1 MDQDRIL
8 TYSSDELHFEPT
20 FSLLLLRNVTTKNII
35 NTRKLNFAKT
45 TSCMPCS
52 VKRIPYID
60 NYSSI
65 FRVTPELVSA
75 TEIISTSF
83 FERLAVEQGK
93 FLKKS
98 NALRV
103 ASSDETPICKVLY

>member
-1 MDQDRIL
+1 MAHVD
-8 TYSSDELHFEPT
+8 DELHFEPT
-20 FSLLLLRNVTTKNII
+20 FSLLLLRNVTIKNIII

-52 VKRIPYID
+52 VKRISYID

-65 FRVTPELVSA
+65 VRVTPELVSA

-103 ASSDETPICKVLY
+103 ASSDETPICKFLY

>member
-1 MDQDRIL
+1 MAHVD
-8 TYSSDELHFEPT
+8 DELHFEPT
-20 FSLLLLRNVTTKNII
+20 FSLLLLRNVTIKNIII

-45 TSCMPCS
+45 TSCMPYS
-52 VKRIPYID
+52 VKRISYID
-60 NYSSI
+60 NFSSI
-65 FRVTPELVSA
+65 VRVTPELLST
-75 TEIISTSF
+75 TEVISTSF
-83 FERLAVEQGK
+83 FKRLAVEPGK